1 MKQHITLGLKVVA
14 AALIGLEVAIPP
26 DPYKMQLVVALVLL
40 ICIKYDV
47 VDNILEL
54 IDKKWRL

>member
-47 VDNILEL
+47 ADNILEL